1 MQVDGVAIGSHL
13 EAVLADIFM
22 IELEKA
28 VLPEL
33 TECIKYWK
41 RYVDDTISFVKL
53 GAMNYI
59 ITKLDSFDN
68 NIQLTFEEEDKGKLL
83 FLDVLIQRMGNS
95 IVTTLFRKL
104 TNNEIY
110 LNWNVFAPDTWKRGI
125 LKTLVERAYIVC
137 STNELLPEELKYF
150 VKVFRETNNYPHYVI

>member
-13 EAVLADIFM
+13 EAVLVDIFM

-68 NIQLTFEEEDKGKLL
+68 NIQLTFEEEDKEKLL
-83 FLDVLIQRMGNS
+83 FLDVLIQTMGNS

-125 LKTLVERAYIVC
+125 LKALVERAYIVC
-137 STNELLPEELKYF
+137 STNELLPEELKYL
-150 VKVFRETNNYPHYVI
+150 VKVFRETNNYPHCVI